1 MSFSVDS
8 TIAGIHSRSERTVRV
23 SRDYDRGRTTKD
35 ILDAAFESDSIDLVN
50 LEMHSGI
57 TRISEGQL
65 LWQDLLR
72 PLSEN
77 ISGLKNGADLSRWYD
92 TNSFYRKPS
101 VIKKLAAPKDASFI
115 KNYILSSALDLVK
128 DDGKAKKKIA
138 LPGPY
143 TLASLV
149 SEGGSLSRVVLTEE
163 FASILR
169 KIVLQLVNSG
179 FGSIQFN
186 EPSLVYRYG
195 ESAVSSSR
203 DLRAFISAFEMHLSK
218 LSAEVS
224 LHTYFGD
231 CSKILKSLI
240 RLDGVSTIG
249 VDFTQTSLDSIEGVR
264 FGEKKLAC
272 GCVDG
277 RNSLVE
283 PPEWISSFC
292 AEAIQTL
299 KPSGIVV
306 QPSCELKYLPRVF
319 ADQKIQSIGKACKIL
334 ESKLD

>member
-1 MSFSVDS
+1 MSFNVDS
-8 TIAGIHSRSERTVRV
+8 TITGIHSRSERTVRV

-35 ILDAAFESDSIDLVN
+35 ILDVAFESDSIDLVN
-50 LEMHSGI
+50 LELRSGI

-77 ISGLKNGADLSRWYD
+77 ISCLKNGADLSRWYD

-101 VIKKLAAPKDASFI
+101 VIKKLTAPKDASFI
-115 KNYILSSALDLVK
+115 NRYILGSALDLVK
-128 DDGKAKKKIA
+128 DGGRLKKKIA

-149 SEGGSLSRVVLTEE
+149 SEGDHLSRVALTEG
-163 FASILR
+163 FANILR
-169 KIVLQLVNSG
+169 KIVLQLVKSG

-195 ESAVSSSR
+195 ESAVSSKK
-203 DLRAFISAFEMHLSK
+203 DLRAFTSSFEKHLSK
-218 LSAEVS
+218 LPAEVS

-231 CSKILKSLI
+231 CTRILKSLI
-240 RLDGVSTIG
+240 SLDGVSAIG
-249 VDFTQTSLDSIEGVR
+249 VDFTQTSLDSIEGMK

-277 RNSLVE
+277 RNSLIE
-283 PPEWISSFC
+283 SPEWISSFC
-292 AEAIQTL
+292 LEAIRTL
-299 KPSGIVV
+299 KPRGIVV
-306 QPSCELKYLPRVF
+306 QPSCELKYLPRTF
-319 ADQKIQSIGKACKIL
+319 ADQKVQSIGQACKIL
-334 ESKLD
+334 ESKVN